1 MISPASSS
9 EGKVNQPAKRLLQQP
24 LSIVM
29 RASRLILPAWALISI
44 LAGVGSSQAPA
55 QRATRDLQAL
65 YDFSSASGPVIKDRS
80 GTGQPIDLRLGNA
93 KGVDR
98 SKGTLKIRRGTLVQ
112 SQKPARRLVGAVKR
126 SGEITVEAWIKPADT
141 RQSGPAR
148 IVSLSH
154 NSTNRNI
161 TLGQDGDTFDVRFRS
176 TRTSNNGIPSL
187 STGTRSL
194 TTRLTHLIYTRERSG
209 RSRIYLNGKK
219 AAETSIPGDPANWN
233 QDYHLLLGNEGDGT
247 RPWLGSYH
255 LVAVYSRGLSSSE
268 VMANFKAGPSEGGV
282 APGQRDPRAT
292 HFENKVAPILANHC
306 IECHDPGTRKGK
318 LDLTR
323 RSTAF
328 VTLKDGISIVPGNPE
343 QSLLWETVFH
353 DEMPE
358 DNDPLNKEQ
367 KATLRTWIEDGAV
380 WPLARIDP
388 ANYVQ
393 SSGGIGEQWIQRLT
407 AEEYIATVKATVGVD
422 ITAEAHKILPPDL
435 RADGFANTAYN
446 LSVDLKHI
454 DAYARLAEI
463 IVGRMDPEK
472 FAARFSRDR
481 RFTDKSME
489 ALIRPM
495 GTWILRGPLEQREII
510 TYRGVSTAVA
520 AGSGSLKEAV
530 GYIIQAMLQSPRFI
544 YRIENQRGDGS
555 SWPVDDYELASRLSY
570 IIWGASPD
578 EELMR
583 AARDGNLPDPDVLAR
598 QAGRMLED
606 PRAIKRSVQFLE
618 QWLNLRRLANMRPDP
633 KKFPR
638 WNTRL
643 AEDMR
648 RETIRFFK
656 EVVWTE
662 KRPLTD
668 LFNAQVT
675 FLTPRLADHYSGR
688 ITPEERAGE
697 EQAERYDLSAN
708 PARGGLLTQ
717 GSVLTM
723 GGDDASMVTRG
734 LFVMNNL
741 LRGVVKDPPPEAD
754 TAPVPARPG
763 LSHRGAAEKRIA
775 DKSCG
780 GCHSKF
786 EPLAFALEKYDG
798 LGTFHEKDPHDNS
811 LREDGEVLF
820 PGQASPVAY
829 KSAAELMDL
838 LATNDRV
845 RESLIWKVCQFSLGR
860 PLGFRDAPVV
870 QKIHAEARKKGGT
883 WPALMTALITSD
895 LVRLT
900 RTEAQ

>member
-1 MISPASSS
+1 
-9 EGKVNQPAKRLLQQP
+9 
-24 LSIVM
+24 
-29 RASRLILPAWALISI
+29 
-44 LAGVGSSQAPA
+44 
-55 QRATRDLQAL
+55 
-65 YDFSSASGPVIKDRS
+65 
-80 GTGQPIDLRLGNA
+80 
-93 KGVDR
+93 
-98 SKGTLKIRRGTLVQ
+98 
-112 SQKPARRLVGAVKR
+112 
-126 SGEITVEAWIKPADT
+126 
-141 RQSGPAR
+141 
-148 IVSLSH
+148 
-154 NSTNRNI
+154 
-161 TLGQDGDTFDVRFRS
+161 
-176 TRTSNNGIPSL
+176 
-187 STGTRSL
+187 
-194 TTRLTHLIYTRERSG
+194 
-209 RSRIYLNGKK
+209 
-219 AAETSIPGDPANWN
+219 
-233 QDYHLLLGNEGDGT
+233 
-247 RPWLGSYH
+247 
-255 LVAVYSRGLSSSE
+255 
-268 VMANFKAGPSEGGV
+268 
-282 APGQRDPRAT
+282 
-292 HFENKVAPILANHC
+292 
-306 IECHDPGTRKGK
+306 
-318 LDLTR
+318 
-323 RSTAF
+323 
-328 VTLKDGISIVPGNPE
+328 
-343 QSLLWETVFH
+343 
-353 DEMPE
+353 
-358 DNDPLNKEQ
+358 
-367 KATLRTWIEDGAV
+367 
-380 WPLARIDP
+380 
-388 ANYVQ
+388 
-393 SSGGIGEQWIQRLT
+393 
-407 AEEYIATVKATVGVD
+407 
-422 ITAEAHKILPPDL
+422 
-435 RADGFANTAYN
+435 
-446 LSVDLKHI
+446 
-454 DAYARLAEI
+454 
-463 IVGRMDPEK
+463 
-472 FAARFSRDR
+472 
-481 RFTDKSME
+481 
-489 ALIRPM
+489 
-495 GTWILRGPLEQREII
+495 
-510 TYRGVSTAVA
+510 
-520 AGSGSLKEAV
+520 
-530 GYIIQAMLQSPRFI
+530 
-544 YRIENQRGDGS
+544 
-555 SWPVDDYELASRLSY
+555 
-570 IIWGASPD
+570 
-578 EELMR
+578 
-583 AARDGNLPDPDVLAR
+583 
-598 QAGRMLED
+598 
-606 PRAIKRSVQFLE
+606 
-618 QWLNLRRLANMRPDP
+618 MRPDP

>member
-9 EGKVNQPAKRLLQQP
+9 EGKVDQPAKRLLQQP
-24 LSIVM
+24 LSIGM
-29 RASRLILPAWALISI
+29 RESRLILPAWALISI
-44 LAGVGSSQAPA
+44 LAGGGSSQAPA

-80 GTGQPIDLRLGNA
+80 GTRQPIDLRLGDA
-93 KGVDR
+93 KGVGR

-112 SQKPARRLVGAVKR
+112 SHKPARRLVEAVKR

-161 TLGQDGDTFDVRFRS
+161 TLGQDGDKFDVRFRS

-233 QDYHLLLGNEGDGT
+233 QDYHLLLGNERDGS

-268 VMANFKAGPSEGGV
+268 VMANFKAGPSEGEV
-282 APGQRDPRAT
+282 VPGQRDPRAI

-367 KATLRTWIEDGAV
+367 KATLRKWIEGGAV

-407 AEEYIATVKATVGVD
+407 VEEYIATVKATVGVD

-820 PGQASPVAY
+820 PGQARPVAY

-870 QKIHAEARKKGGT
+870 QKIHAEAQKKGGT
-883 WPALMTALITSD
+883 WPALVTALITSD